1 MQHIV
6 LGLLAFLLA
15 PAFELVSIKGV
26 RGGKQIIGLASLA
39 LWGLAI
45 RGVCADPRRFAVSTW
60 LIVIAWITLVI
71 SAALLFY
78 SLFIEIPFKLTYHS
92 PGSGQQLVTTGT
104 YALVRHPGV
113 LWFALLMSSVVVVS
127 GSCLALLAAP
137 LWVVADV
144 LYAWVQ
150 DRYLFPAM
158 FPGYGE
164 YQQAVPMLIPTRA
177 SLRRCLRTLRLG
189 SDCSSPGVLPREH
202 SARDTAARGS
212 SKQTR
217 RG

>member
-1 MQHIV
+1 LQHIV
-6 LGLLAFLLA
+6 MGLMAFLLA

-26 RGGKQIIGLASLA
+26 RGGKQIIGLASLG

-60 LIVIAWITLVI
+60 LSVLAWITLVL
-71 SAALLFY
+71 SAMLLFY
-78 SLFIEIPFKLTYHS
+78 SLFIEIPFKQTYHS

-104 YALVRHPGV
+104 YALTRHPGV
-113 LWFALLMSSVVVVS
+113 LWFAVLMPSLAVVS
-127 GSCLALLAAP
+127 GSRLALLATP
-137 LWVVADV
+137 VWVAADV

-158 FPGYGE
+158 FPGYEE
-164 YQQAVPMLIPTRA
+164 YRQVVPMLTPTRA
-177 SLRRCLRTLRLG
+177 SLRRCLRTIRLA
-189 SDCSSPGVLPREH
+189 SDEDTPSVLPREH
-202 SARDTAARGS
+202 STRDPAARGS

-217 RG
+217 RV